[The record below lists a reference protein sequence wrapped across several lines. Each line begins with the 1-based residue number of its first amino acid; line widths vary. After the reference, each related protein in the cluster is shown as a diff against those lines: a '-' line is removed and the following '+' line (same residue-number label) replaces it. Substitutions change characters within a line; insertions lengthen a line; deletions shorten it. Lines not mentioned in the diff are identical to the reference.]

1 MEYTV
6 SQLAKLSGVS
16 PRTLRYYDQIGL
28 LKPDRINSPGYRIY
42 GKEQVDM
49 LQQII
54 FYRELDVSIEEIK
67 NIVQQPG
74 FDQVTA
80 LENHFQNLKQ
90 KRAHLDKI
98 IQTVEKTIAYTRG
111 EINMQDKE
119 KFEGLK
125 VQAIQEKRT

>member
-28 LKPDRINSPGYRIY
+28 LKPDRINSSGYRIY

-90 KRAHLDKI
+90 
-98 IQTVEKTIAYTRG
+98 IACTPRQNYR
-111 EINMQDKE
+111 N
-119 KFEGLK
+119 
-125 VQAIQEKRT
+125 R

>member
-90 KRAHLDKI
+90 KCSGD
-98 IQTVEKTIAYTRG
+98 
-111 EINMQDKE
+111 
-119 KFEGLK
+119 
-125 VQAIQEKRT
+125 AIFCISKYGVVNTFL